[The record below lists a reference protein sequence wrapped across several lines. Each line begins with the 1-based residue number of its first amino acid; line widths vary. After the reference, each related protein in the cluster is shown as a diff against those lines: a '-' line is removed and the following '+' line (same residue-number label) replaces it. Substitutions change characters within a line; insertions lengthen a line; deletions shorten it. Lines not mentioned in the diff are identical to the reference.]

1 MEVVRGIGTMKAIT
15 RQAKARGQRIGF
27 VPTMG
32 ALHEGHLSLVR
43 RARQKADLVVV
54 SIFVNPTQFG
64 PHEDYDRYPR
74 DLEGDIARLAQ
85 EDVDYV
91 FTPAVQEIYPPGYA
105 TYVEVE
111 GLSERLCGRSRP
123 GHFRG
128 VATVVLKLIAIIS
141 PDYAFFGQKD
151 AQQAVIIRKMVE
163 DLNLDVE
170 IIVCPIVREADGL
183 AMSSRNRYL
192 NAEERAA
199 ATILYKALQQ
209 AKQMIEAGTKS
220 AEKVIQTMRA
230 MIESQPHTRI
240 DYVEIVE
247 ATTLEP
253 LTTLTGE
260 CLIALAV
267 FVGQARLIDN
277 LVVQCE

>member
-1 MEVVRGIGTMKAIT
+1 MEIVSEIGKMKAIT
-15 RQAKARGQRIGF
+15 QEAAARGQRIGS

-43 RARQKADLVVV
+43 RARERSDLVVASV
-54 SIFVNPTQFG
+54 FVNPAQFG
-64 PHEDYDRYPR
+64 PNEDYTRYPR
-74 DLEGDIARLAQ
+74 NLEADAAQLAR
-85 EDVDYV
+85 EGVDCL
-91 FTPAVQEIYPPGYA
+91 FAPSLEEIYPPGYA

-111 GLSERLCGRSRP
+111 GLSDRLCGKSRP

-128 VATVVLKLIAIIS
+128 VTTVVLKLFEIVS

-151 AQQAVIIRKMVE
+151 AQQVVIIKKMVE

-183 AMSSRNRYL
+183 AMSSRNNYL

-199 ATILYKALQQ
+199 ATILYKALQR
-209 AKQMIEAGTKS
+209 ARQMIDAGARN
-220 AEKVIQTMRA
+220 AEEIVQAMRA
-230 MIESQPHTRI
+230 MIENEPRARI
-240 DYVEIVE
+240 DYVEI
-247 ATTLEP
+247 ANAKTLKP

-267 FVGQARLIDN
+267 FVGPARLIDN
-277 LVVQCE
+277 LVVQCG